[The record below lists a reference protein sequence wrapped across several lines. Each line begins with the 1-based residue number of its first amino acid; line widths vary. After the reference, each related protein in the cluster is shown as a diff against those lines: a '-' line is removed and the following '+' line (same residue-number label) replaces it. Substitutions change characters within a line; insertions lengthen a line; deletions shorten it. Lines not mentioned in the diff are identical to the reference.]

1 MTNKASPAAAPDQRP
16 LLLLVDDDALL
27 ARALRMGLERAGFA
41 TVYHQHPDDALRWLR
56 VQRPDAILLDVDLN
70 ANRNGVEVCRLL
82 RTGGWTGEYV
92 LRAEEF
98 IQIPIM
104 MLTGKDT
111 LEDKLNGYDAGS
123 DDFMTKNDLFLS
135 KKEMDM
141 RLLVARVHALLRRDR
156 PVAAPAVTTLRLGAL
171 TIYTERNEVVVNEQ
185 VLHLTANEYQVLHWL
200 ASHPGL
206 VQSRATLLKEVWGFD
221 RASTT
226 RAVDM
231 CIKRLREKLSEAGLD
246 DMIQSK
252 HGEGYLLSN

>member
-1 MTNKASPAAAPDQRP
+1 MTNKASPAVAPDQRP

-27 ARALRMGLERAGFA
+27 ARALRMGLERAGFQ

-82 RTGGWTGEYV
+82 RTGGWTGDYV

-98 IQIPIM
+98 IHIPIM

-111 LEDKLNGYDAGS
+111 LEDKLTGFEAGT

-135 KKEMDM
+135 KKEMDT
-141 RLLVARVHALLRRDR
+141 RLLVARLNALLRRDR
-156 PVAAPAVTTLRLGAL
+156 PTAPATTSLRIGDL
-171 TIYTERNEVVVNEQ
+171 TIHTERNEVAVKEQVVN
-185 VLHLTANEYQVLHWL
+185 LSANEYQVLQWL
-200 ASHPGL
+200 ARHPGL

-221 RASTT
+221 RYTNT

-231 CIKRLREKLSEAGLD
+231 CVKRLREKLSEAGLD
-246 DMIQSK
+246 DVIQAK
-252 HGEGYLLSN
+252 HGEGYFLSN